1 MPMCRRPYSVIP
13 LLGLLSRSLA
23 GSAAE
28 ACAKDFDHVPL
39 MPGLDAK
46 RGATLVIDRA
56 AGRTIEATATG
67 RLDRRA
73 VLDFYGAA
81 LPQLG
86 WQRIAEAR
94 FARARQTL
102 ALGFTESA
110 GALTV
115 RFSIAPH

>member
-1 MPMCRRPYSVIP
+1 MPMCRRTYSFIP
-13 LLGLLSRSLA
+13 LVGLLGWSLA
-23 GSAAE
+23 GGDAA
-28 ACAKDFDHVPL
+28 AGVTDLPL
-39 MPGLDAK
+39 MPGLDPA
-46 RGATLVIDRA
+46 RA
-56 AGRTIEATATG
+56 AALVSGRDAGVVEAVAIG

-94 FARARQTL
+94 FQRERRIL
-102 ALGFTESA
+102 ALGFSESA

-115 RFSIAPH
+115 RFSIAPG

>member
-1 MPMCRRPYSVIP
+1 MPMCRRTYSFIP
-13 LLGLLSRSLA
+13 LVGLLGWSLA
-23 GSAAE
+23 GGGDAA
-28 ACAKDFDHVPL
+28 AGVADLPL
-39 MPGLDAK
+39 MPGLDPA
-46 RGATLVIDRA
+46 RA
-56 AGRTIEATATG
+56 AAVVGGKAAGDVVAVATG

-94 FARARQTL
+94 FQRERRIL
-102 ALGFTESA
+102 ALGFSESA

-115 RFSIAPH
+115 RFSIAQG